1 MTVTAQLSRGFERQI
16 AGPFDH
22 GMRMGTVDRVKAS
35 CMTGRAITANA
46 EGLTD
51 RAEDRVAIDIVTTET
66 GIVDQLIASIG

>member
-1 MTVTAQLSRGFERQI
+1 MAVAAQLSRGIERQI

-22 GMRMGTVDRVKAS
+22 GMRMGAVDRVKAS
-35 CMTGRAITANA
+35 RMTGRAITTNT

-51 RAEDRVAIDIVTTET
+51 RAEDRVAVDIVTTET